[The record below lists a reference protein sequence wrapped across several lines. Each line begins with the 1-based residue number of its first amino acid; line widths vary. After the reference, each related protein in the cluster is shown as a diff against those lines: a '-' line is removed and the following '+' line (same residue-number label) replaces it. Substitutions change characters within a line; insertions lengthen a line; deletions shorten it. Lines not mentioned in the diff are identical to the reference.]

1 MLYQYM
7 LQTVV
12 IFFYLMIMLIDLW
25 LVGTIIVH
33 GVKWLRKIIRSLK
46 ERKE

>member
-1 MLYQYM
+1 MLYDYM

-12 IFFYLMIMLIDLW
+12 IFFYLMILLIDLW
-25 LVGTIIVH
+25 LVGTIIVK
-33 GVKWLRKIIRSLK
+33 GVKLLRKMIRSLK

>member
-1 MLYQYM
+1 MLYDYM

-12 IFFYLMIMLIDLW
+12 IFFYLMILLIDLW
-25 LVGTIIVH
+25 LVGTILVKC
-33 GVKWLRKIIRSLK
+33 VKWLRKMILSMK